1 MGTPPAPHPTV
12 YGLFVELACKKGE
25 LLEGHH
31 NSNYVL
37 ALTPELAQVLRCRE
51 GRPVMVRIPRCG
63 LPVVAVKTWPDEE
76 ARILDAI
83 RSTLPGVPQCLTQDW
98 GKSSLFDFVLGRP
111 LSGDSPRGTPV
122 DRGVIA
128 TMAGILASLTL
139 VPLEK
144 LPPLPPGWP
153 QGDDSRAFLRH
164 LIQRADRVVR
174 LANTTVYGP
183 LFRALGIPDDG
194 LRRMAGRVPR
204 MTSRPYSVL
213 HGDLHRANVIVTA
226 DEPPRLI
233 PVDWELATYGDPLH
247 DLAIHLVRMGYP
259 EGQAKEAIEAWAEA
273 MRRVSPASV
282 RGLDEDLPQYLAFER
297 AQSVYPD
304 VIRAAYDLERSPDP
318 RQLVKSVRSV
328 HRALT
333 AAAEPL
339 ALRDVPDEG
348 EIEEVLVRWT
358 FFRLGAP
365 VDSGRETEPVHWKPG
380 RDHPHLPEF
389 TDAQVTDALLA
400 ERSAAARNV
409 RTGTADVN
417 PVVRVRGR
425 RDPVLV
431 RRPGRTP
438 SPRREPGLHAE
449 HVVLQL
455 IENAGVPVAVPRVLA
470 MGDDGDPAGPFLI
483 HTYVG
488 QGDGG
493 TPPRRPLSGLRLYE
507 ADDLVDQLC
516 ALTAVDYFALD
527 PTATAGVF
535 YERMTD
541 RLVRLVDALPD
552 ESRRLAERSGL
563 PGPDRLHRILS
574 RYRVSPRTPTLLH
587 GDLRLW
593 NLVRLNEERFSLAL
607 VDWERAMVGDPL
619 YDLVRHFHLARSRP
633 VMRHRM
639 LRRWELTLPP
649 HYTRDW
655 RRDRR
660 TYHRLEIVRSAYV
673 DLDRL
678 ATRTDLEAL
687 DVGRAVVSVQATVVA
702 ALTALNLEPGPI
714 L

>member
-1 MGTPPAPHPTV
+1 
-12 YGLFVELACKKGE
+12 
-25 LLEGHH
+25 
-31 NSNYVL
+31 
-37 ALTPELAQVLRCRE
+37 
-51 GRPVMVRIPRCG
+51 MV
-63 LPVVAVKTWPDEE
+63 
-76 ARILDAI
+76 
-83 RSTLPGVPQCLTQDW
+83 
-98 GKSSLFDFVLGRP
+98 
-111 LSGDSPRGTPV
+111 
-122 DRGVIA
+122 
-128 TMAGILASLTL
+128 GIQASLTS

-144 LPPLPPGWP
+144 LPPLPAGWP
-153 QGDDSRAFLRH
+153 SGDDSRAFLRH
-164 LIQRADRVVR
+164 LIHRADRVVR
-174 LANTTVYGP
+174 LANNKAYGP

-194 LRRMAGRVPR
+194 LRRMVGRVPR
-204 MTSRPYSVL
+204 MTGRPYRFL
-213 HGDLHRANVIVTA
+213 HGDLHRANVIVTP

-247 DLAIHLVRMGYP
+247 DLAIHLVRMGYS
-259 EGQAKEAIEAWAEA
+259 EAQVEEATEAWAEA
-273 MRRVSPASV
+273 MRGVSPTSV
-282 RGLDEDLPQYLAFER
+282 RGLYEDLPQYIAFER

-304 VIRAAYDLERSPDP
+304 VIRAAYALEQSPDAG
-318 RQLVKSVRSV
+318 QLVKSVRSV

-333 AAAEPL
+333 VAAAPL

-365 VDSGRETEPVHWKPG
+365 VASGRETEPVHWKPG
-380 RDHPHLPEF
+380 RDHPHLPDF
-389 TDAQVTDALLA
+389 TDAQVADALLA
-400 ERSAAARNV
+400 ERSAAARNA
-409 RTGTADVN
+409 RTGMSDVN

-431 RRPGRTP
+431 RRPARTP
-438 SPRREPGLHAE
+438 SPRRETGQHAE

-455 IENAGVPVAVPRVLA
+455 IETTRVAVAAPRVLA
-470 MGDDGDPAGPFLI
+470 MGDDADPAGPFLI

-507 ADDLVDQLC
+507 ADELVDQLC

-535 YERMTD
+535 YERMTE
-541 RLVRLVDALPD
+541 RLVRLADALPD
-552 ESRRLAERSGL
+552 ESRRLAERCGL

-619 YDLVRHFHLARSRP
+619 YDLVRHFHLARPRP
-633 VMRHRM
+633 VVRHRM
-639 LRRWELTLPP
+639 LRRWELTLPA

-660 TYHRLEIVRSAYV
+660 TYQRLEMVRSAYV

-678 ATRTDLEAL
+678 AGRTDLEAS
-687 DVGRAVVSVQATVVA
+687 DTARAVASVQATVAA
-702 ALTALNLEPGPI
+702 ALNALNLEPGPI